1 MCGMCV
7 EKRRAA
13 NKDLEI
19 LCGIHVSMTDHY
31 VADRSAGET
40 DFGPSWFDLGV
51 DGPSL
56 DDRTGR
62 TGNLLCLAIRS
73 IDYRSS

>member
-1 MCGMCV
+1 
-7 EKRRAA
+7 
-13 NKDLEI
+13 
-19 LCGIHVSMTDHY
+19 MTDHC
-31 VADRSAGET
+31 VADHSAGET